1 MPEYAKVN
9 FGSVTVTALSRHGGT
24 SAAPFDSLNLGKHVG
39 DQADCVER
47 NWQKVHDLTNAAGL
61 TFLHA
66 EHGTKVNLAAQYG
79 LAPLGDGLVTTNIK
93 HGIVALS
100 ADCVPFALVDPVNK
114 VIAVGHAG
122 WRGVLADLMS
132 ELSKTF
138 VELGASILKSTAVIG
153 PAICA
158 NCYEVPAERVSQFEQ
173 VNPAAIAGETHLD
186 ISAGVCSK
194 LGELGYSIN
203 IISGCTFEDSNLF
216 SYRRAN
222 GQPTGR
228 QGLVVIIND

>member
-9 FGSVTVTALSRHGGT
+9 FGSVTITALSRQGGT
-24 SAAPFDSLNLGKHVG
+24 SSPPFDSLNLGKHVG
-39 DQADCVER
+39 DQVDCVEN
-47 NWQKVHDLTNAAGL
+47 NWQKVSELTHADGL

-66 EHGTKVNLAAQYG
+66 EHGTKVNLAASYG
-79 LAPLGDGLVTTNIK
+79 LAPLGDGLVTTNLK

-132 ELSKTF
+132 ELSKNF
-138 VELGASILKSTAVIG
+138 MQAGASILQSTAVIG

-158 NCYEVPAERVSQFEQ
+158 NCYEVPAERVSQFELA
-173 VNPAAIAGETHLD
+173 NPAAIANKTHLD
-186 ISAGVCSK
+186 ISAGVSSK
-194 LGELGYSIN
+194 LAELGYSIN
-203 IISGCTFEDSNLF
+203 KISGCTFEDLNLF

-228 QGLVVIIND
+228 QGLVAIIND